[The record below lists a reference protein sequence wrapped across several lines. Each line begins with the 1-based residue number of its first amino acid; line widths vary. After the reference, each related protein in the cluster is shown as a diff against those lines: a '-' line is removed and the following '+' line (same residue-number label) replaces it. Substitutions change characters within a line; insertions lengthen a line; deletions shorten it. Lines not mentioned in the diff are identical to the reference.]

1 MASPRVTVTWQ
12 GDLAKE
18 LTRRGAVRGLRR
30 AAEFVLGE
38 SRQVVP
44 IEEGTLSRSGATDVD
59 ETLLVATVSYDT
71 PYAVRQHE
79 ELAWHHDAGRHAK
92 YLELPLNNTR
102 DQQNQIIAQE
112 IRKELG

>member
-1 MASPRVTVTWQ
+1 MTLVVRWY
-12 GDLAKE
+12 GDLAKDQV
-18 LTRRGAVRGLRR
+18 RRGAIEGLRA
-30 AAEFVLGE
+30 AAEFVLDQ

-59 ETLLVATVSYDT
+59 ESGLVAVVSYDT

-79 ELAWHHDAGRHAK
+79 ELSWHHDAGRHAK

-102 DQQNQIIAQE
+102 DQQNQIIAS
-112 IRKELG
+112 RMRRYL